1 MTSLDATPDRPLT
14 PTLSPGGGEGATGCR
29 LAPTGGEAGRADEA
43 RAGEGARS
51 PDTERL
57 AVDPNTRKSFGGSL
71 EFGGV
76 MAVPLIVGLVELA
89 KRLGLSARYAA
100 LLALGLGIAVSSG
113 AWLAAWLGGR
123 DLFEAVLS
131 GLALGLSAS
140 GLYSVT
146 RSARALGTE

>member
-1 MTSLDATPDRPLT
+1 
-14 PTLSPGGGEGATGCR
+14 
-29 LAPTGGEAGRADEA
+29 
-43 RAGEGARS
+43 
-51 PDTERL
+51 
-57 AVDPNTRKSFGGSL
+57 
-71 EFGGV
+71 

-100 LLALGLGIAVSSG
+100 LLALGLGVAVSGG

-123 DLFEAVLS
+123 GLFEAALG